1 MKRTLMFLARRL
13 LAGLSTLIAMI
24 TIVFV
29 VFWLTPSKPA
39 LFLYPG
45 HEGTLTRYEIS
56 QGNHLLGLDKPKIEQ
71 WAHYVTHLPRGD
83 LGASWSAARITPSQ
97 KLVQLP
103 VAAFV
108 DPALRMTLS
117 LLIGGAAL
125 VLLLAIPLGAFAG
138 SRVGSIGDR
147 TVSLIALIGI
157 CTHPMVIGILV
168 RSLFSDRLHWL
179 PPTGY
184 CPLIKPSG
192 STGCGGVID
201 WANHLALPWLT
212 FALLFLALYVRMV
225 RTSVADTLHE
235 DYVRT
240 ARAKGASELRV
251 ISRHV
256 LPNAGLR
263 VLTMIGMEIG
273 TAIGVCIYIEK
284 AYLLPGLAS
293 LAVREMAG
301 NGTALDLP
309 VILAIVFVISAIV
322 VVGNFVVDAIY
333 VYFDPRITFKTERAR
348 TTKVAAGGVI

>member
-1 MKRTLMFLARRL
+1 RRL
-13 LAGLSTLIAMI
+13 VAGLVTLIAMI
-24 TIVFV
+24 TIAFV
-29 VFWLTPSKPA
+29 VFWLTPTKP
-39 LFLYPG
+39 LRFLYPG
-45 HEGTLTRYEIS
+45 QLAPTKYQTSHA
-56 QGNHLLGLDKPKIEQ
+56 NHVLGLDKPKIEQ

-83 LGASWSAARITPSQ
+83 FGGRWAATQVTPDQRIIQ
-97 KLVQLP
+97 FP
-103 VAAFV
+103 VAALV
-108 DPALRMTLS
+108 NPALRMTLS
-117 LLIGGAAL
+117 LLVGGAVL

-168 RSLFSDRLHWL
+168 RSLFSTSLHWL

-184 CPLIKPSG
+184 CPLIKPAG
-192 STGCGGVID
+192 STGCGGVVD
-201 WANHLALPWLT
+201 WADHLALPWLT

-225 RTSVADTLHE
+225 RGSVADTLHE

-240 ARAKGASELRV
+240 ARAKGAGEVRV
-251 ISRHV
+251 IGRHV

-273 TAIGVCIYIEK
+273 TAIGVCIYIER
-284 AYLLPGLAS
+284 AYQLPGLAS
-293 LAVREMAG
+293 LAVWEMAG

-309 VILAIVFVISAIV
+309 MILAIVFVISAIV
-322 VVGNFVVDAIY
+322 VVGNFIVDAIY
-333 VYFDPRITFKTERAR
+333 VYFDPRTTVNTGRPR